1 MNTLENFSEF
11 VELVIKSSDD
21 SIEKAKNMIN
31 FFDPSIIESFL
42 LFISAFKEFSYLK
55 IGEIY
60 IENRKRDDF
69 IYKDLIKSSFSK
81 YLYLKYPDFI
91 KIRGNIGLKEY
102 ETIDYFENP
111 IKSNKLAQIIQNDD
125 INNFVSFCSTENIN
139 LSKHSINIIEM
150 HFNVDQFACVCGS
163 LNILKYLVI
172 NQISSNEIAST
183 AIMGGNEEI
192 IEFLVN
198 QSVSFDGTLMIALW
212 IHQNKL
218 AKWIYENYKNDDF
231 SLPVCIFY
239 YNYEMLFYFLANG
252 FDINTQDLQK
262 KTCLH
267 YATIQSNS
275 LVIQYLIEHGINKNI
290 EDLSHNKAISYCQ
303 SEEIGKLLV

>member
-42 LFISAFKEFSYLK
+42 LFISAFKEFSYLI
-55 IGEIY
+55 IGEIF

-69 IYKDLIKSSFSK
+69 TFKDLMKSSFTK

-91 KIRGNIGLKEY
+91 KIKGNIGIKES
-102 ETIDYFENP
+102 ETIDWFENP

-163 LNILKYLVI
+163 LNILK
-172 NQISSNEIAST
+172 
-183 AIMGGNEEI
+183 
-192 IEFLVN
+192 
-198 QSVSFDGTLMIALW
+198 
-212 IHQNKL
+212 
-218 AKWIYENYKNDDF
+218 
-231 SLPVCIFY
+231 
-239 YNYEMLFYFLANG
+239 
-252 FDINTQDLQK
+252 
-262 KTCLH
+262 
-267 YATIQSNS
+267 
-275 LVIQYLIEHGINKNI
+275 
-290 EDLSHNKAISYCQ
+290 
-303 SEEIGKLLV
+303 